1 MPSTLLKHTDFKE
14 EREVRIVAIPGAEG
28 YQAQAAREHA
38 HYVVKPLPTIETHPD
53 GSGRRHITIF
63 EGLGIK
69 LPIKRV
75 IVGPS
80 AHQTANA
87 ELARELVGA
96 DRVVLSKLPLEL
108 NTG

>member
-1 MPSTLLKHTDFKE
+1 
-14 EREVRIVAIPGAEG
+14 
-28 YQAQAAREHA
+28 
-38 HYVVKPLPTIETHPD
+38 
-53 GSGRRHITIF
+53 
-63 EGLGIK
+63 
-69 LPIKRV
+69 V